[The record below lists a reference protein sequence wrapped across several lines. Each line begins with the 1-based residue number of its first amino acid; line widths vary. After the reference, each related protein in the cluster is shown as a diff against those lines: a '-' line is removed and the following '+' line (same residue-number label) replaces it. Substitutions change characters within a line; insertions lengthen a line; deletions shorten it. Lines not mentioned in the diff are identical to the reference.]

1 METRGNQWPG
11 TQWKPSS
18 YFLCDLLCKE
28 TFTFGFNKI
37 KINKNSAL
45 TDSSAINLIY
55 PKIHGLFSKLSYKE
69 TFAETLFANKKWIE
83 KWVEQRRVANN
94 KMECSV
100 FFFRQSY
107 DEGFKITAQ
116 CTWSN

>member
-1 METRGNQWPG
+1 METSGNQWPA

-45 TDSSAINLIY
+45 TDSSANNLIY
-55 PKIHGLFSKLSYKE
+55 PKSTPAKRLLLRLCLQI
-69 TFAETLFANKKWIE
+69 
-83 KWVEQRRVANN
+83 
-94 KMECSV
+94 KM
-100 FFFRQSY
+100 
-107 DEGFKITAQ
+107 D
-116 CTWSN
+116 